1 MQAILGF
8 FGTII
13 QLALY
18 LLILV
23 AVIAFFGYNKLRGS
37 SENIREAWSNIGVVG
52 KKQVSLIN
60 QLIDVVKGYQESEK
74 LVMLK
79 VSEDVST
86 ANAVASMQQ
95 QSGLVMTSVSSLAQ
109 KFPELKSNEQYM
121 RLIDSI
127 QKCEEQ
133 LESARQGYNAMVKHY
148 NTYRS
153 SIPHVFYANAL
164 RFHKAPYLEFQGNEQ
179 VTDMGS
185 MKNFST
191 DDDGERLNAL
201 LGAAGNS
208 ALKLGSRAI
217 ANSVDIA
224 SKALESSKVLVD
236 AAQEKARQRHHAAQS
251 VADVQN
257 LATSAT
263 QLPPIPQDST
273 EVLFHYL
280 DANKSPSGPVNA
292 NELRTLIASGA
303 LTLTT
308 LVAPAGAKEWIFA
321 EHALL
326 SSAT

>member
-1 MQAILGF
+1 MQSILSF

-13 QLALY
+13 QLAFF

-23 AVIAFFGYNKLRGS
+23 AVIAFFGYNKLRGL

-109 KFPELKSNEQYM
+109 KFPELKSNQQYM

-133 LESARQGYNAMVKHY
+133 LESARQAYNGMVKQY
-148 NTYRS
+148 NTHRS

-164 RFHKAPYLEFQGNEQ
+164 KFHKAPYLEFQGNEQ

-185 MKNFST
+185 MKSFSA

-201 LGAAGNS
+201 LGSAGNS

-217 ANSVDIA
+217 TNSVDIA
-224 SKALESSKVLVD
+224 NKALESSKVLVD
-236 AAQEKARQRHHAAQS
+236 AAQEKVRQRNTQAHPVTVVQTL
-251 VADVQN
+251 ADSS
-257 LATSAT
+257 TK
-263 QLPPIPQDST
+263 LPPIPQTSP

-280 DANKSPSGPVNA
+280 DANKTPKGPLNA
-292 NELRTLIASGA
+292 QELRALIASGDIS
-303 LTLTT
+303 LTT
-308 LVAPAGAKEWIFA
+308 LVASTGSKEWISA
-321 EHALL
+321 DQAL

>member
-1 MQAILGF
+1 MQSILSF

-13 QLALY
+13 QLAVF
-18 LLILV
+18 LLILI
-23 AVIAFFGYNKLRGS
+23 AVIAFFGYNKLRGL

-95 QSGLVMTSVSSLAQ
+95 HTGLVMTSVSSLAQ

-133 LESARQGYNAMVKHY
+133 LESARQAYNSMVKQY
-148 NTYRS
+148 NTHRS

-164 RFHKAPYLEFQGNEQ
+164 KFHKAPYLEFQGNEQ

-185 MKNFST
+185 MKSFSA

-217 ANSVDIA
+217 TNSVDIA
-224 SKALESSKVLVD
+224 NKALESSKVLVD
-236 AAQEKARQRHHAAQS
+236 AAQEKVRQRNSTAQS
-251 VADVQN
+251 VSDVQT
-257 LATSAT
+257 LANSDT
-263 QLPPIPQDST
+263 QLPPIPQSPP

-280 DANKSPSGPVNA
+280 DANKTPTGPLNA
-292 NELRTLIASGA
+292 HELRALIASGVIA
-303 LTLTT
+303 RTT
-308 LVAPAGAKEWIFA
+308 LVAATGAKEWISA
-321 EHALL
+321 EHAL
-326 SSAT
+326 SSGT

>member
-1 MQAILGF
+1 MQSILGF

-13 QLALY
+13 QLAFF

-23 AVIAFFGYNKLRGS
+23 AVIAFFGYNKLRGL

-86 ANAVASMQQ
+86 ANAVASMQH

-109 KFPELKSNEQYM
+109 KFPELKANDQYM

-133 LESARQGYNAMVKHY
+133 LESARQAYNAMVKQY
-148 NTYRS
+148 NTHRS

-164 RFHKAPYLEFQGNEQ
+164 KFHKAPYLEFQGNEQ

-185 MKNFST
+185 MKNFSA

-217 ANSVDIA
+217 NNSVDIA
-224 SKALESSKVLVD
+224 NKAIEGSKVLVD
-236 AAQEKARQRHHAAQS
+236 AAQEKVRQR
-251 VADVQN
+251 N
-257 LATSAT
+257 SAT
-263 QLPPIPQDST
+263 LPVSDIQTLADSGAKLPPIPQDLPQ
-273 EVLFHYL
+273 VLFHYL
-280 DANKSPSGPVNA
+280 DANKTPTGPVNA
-292 NELRTLIASGA
+292 SELRTLITSGA
-303 LTLTT
+303 ITLTT
-308 LVAPAGAKEWIFA
+308 LVAATGATEWITA
-321 EHALL
+321 ELAL